1 MAKRVYSLKKDK
13 VDLRDYMLKVTDV
26 KGTLPQKIDL
36 RSKMSPIVNQGNL
49 GSCTANAIA
58 SGLREYL
65 ELKEQ
70 GTYVALSRLFLY
82 WYERD
87 MEGTIDEDAGAA
99 IRDGMKVLKS
109 IGVCPEVDFPYDI
122 SKFTTTPS
130 AKAEADSA
138 EYKIAQYSRVT
149 NITALKTSLAAS
161 YPVVIGFSVYSSFE
175 SDAVTETG
183 TVPLPKSGE
192 ELLGGHAV
200 LAVGYDDSTSS
211 VICRNSW
218 GADWGDKGYFY
229 LPYTFWSK
237 SLVMDM
243 WTGKV
248 D

>member
-1 MAKRVYSLKKDK
+1 MTKRVYSLKKDK
-13 VDLRDYMLKVTDV
+13 ADSRDYIFKATAVAS
-26 KGTLPQKIDL
+26 TLPQKVDI
-36 RSKMSPIVNQGNL
+36 RSQMSPIVDQGNL

-65 ELKEQ
+65 ELKAQ
-70 GTYVALSRLFLY
+70 DTYVALSRLYLY
-82 WYERD
+82 WHERYL
-87 MEGTIDEDAGAA
+87 EGTVSTDSGAE
-99 IRDGMKVLKS
+99 IRDGMKVLNS
-109 IGVCPEVDFPYDI
+109 LGVCPEVDFPYVI
-122 SKFTTTPS
+122 STYKNTPS
-130 AKAEADSA
+130 TKAEADA
-138 EYKIAQYSRVT
+138 AQYKIAEYSRVS

-161 YPVVIGFSVYSSFE
+161 YPVVIGFYVYSSFE

-183 TVPLPKSGE
+183 IVPLPKTGE

-200 LAVGYDDSTSS
+200 LAVGYDDSTSY

-237 SLVMDM
+237 NLVMDM

-248 D
+248 E